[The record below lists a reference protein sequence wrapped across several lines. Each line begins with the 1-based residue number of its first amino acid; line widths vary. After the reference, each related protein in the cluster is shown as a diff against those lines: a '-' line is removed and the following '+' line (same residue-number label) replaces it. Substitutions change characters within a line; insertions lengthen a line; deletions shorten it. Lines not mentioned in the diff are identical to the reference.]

1 MHIWALFF
9 VLHSM
14 IKKLVY
20 KSHYRGTKEGDLILA
35 SFAKNKL
42 SSYPEEEIKKYSELL
57 ECRDT
62 EIHEWVISPQKSPPH
77 LKSIVLK
84 IAKFHGFVT

>member
-1 MHIWALFF
+1 
-9 VLHSM
+9 M
-14 IKKLVY
+14 IKKLIY
-20 KSHYRGTKEGDLILA
+20 RSHYRSTKEADLILG

-42 SSYPEEEIKKYSELL
+42 SNCPEKEIKKYSDLL
-57 ECRDT
+57 EFRDT

>member
-1 MHIWALFF
+1 
-9 VLHSM
+9 M
-14 IKKLVY
+14 IKKLIY
-20 KSHYRGTKEGDLILA
+20 RSHYRSTKEGDLILG

-42 SSYPEEEIKKYSELL
+42 SNCPEKEIKKYSDLL
-57 ECRDT
+57 EFRDT